1 MDNNNKYLHLHI
13 FERVSSMTD
22 DGFIVVNRAGEV
34 IHINKKYCNFLGTT
48 EEKALGRSIFE
59 IIPNSKMLEVMEKRY
74 CEECVIQTYILGIEK
89 EGSAIVSR
97 SYVENE
103 EGEVIAGVAQ
113 IKFRLQTLDVAKK
126 LMKEYAE
133 LEYYKEEYI
142 NAAKENYCFD
152 KIVGKSQSFLTVK
165 KIGLKA
171 SKTNFPVLITG
182 KTGTG
187 KEVFARAIHT
197 SGDRADKPMIS
208 INCAAIPEALLE
220 SELFGYEE
228 GSFTGAKKGGK
239 KGKFFIA
246 NGGTIFLDEIGDMP
260 LPMQGKLLRVLQE
273 KEIDPIGSV
282 NSIPIDVRIIAA
294 TRKNL
299 PEMIEKDL
307 FREDLYYR
315 LNVINIE
322 MPSLSE
328 RKEDIL
334 ELAGYFLTK
343 LNLEYKTV
351 KGFSKEVKNCL
362 KNYPWPG
369 NIRELDNVIKSAYA
383 INDSF
388 LIELDDLPAKM
399 YNKRYSDI
407 ENKNLNFQ
415 EKINSY
421 EKLLIEEFLKK
432 YHWNCSKA
440 AEKMGIHRSVLY
452 KKIKK
457 FDIKKS

>member
-1 MDNNNKYLHLHI
+1 MCIRD
-13 FERVSSMTD
+13 R
-22 DGFIVVNRAGEV
+22 
-34 IHINKKYCNFLGTT
+34 
-48 EEKALGRSIFE
+48 
-59 IIPNSKMLEVMEKRY
+59 
-74 CEECVIQTYILGIEK
+74 
-89 EGSAIVSR
+89 
-97 SYVENE
+97 
-103 EGEVIAGVAQ
+103 
-113 IKFRLQTLDVAKK
+113 
-126 LMKEYAE
+126 
-133 LEYYKEEYI
+133 YYKEEYI

-282 NSIPIDVRIIAA
+282 NSIPIEVRIIAA

-343 LNLEYKTV
+343 LNLEYKTI

-369 NIRELDNVIKSAYA
+369 NIREPVSYTHLFSQ
-383 INDSF
+383 
-388 LIELDDLPAKM
+388 
-399 YNKRYSDI
+399 
-407 ENKNLNFQ
+407 NKNKVDLKVEVNF
-415 EKINSY
+415 KI
-421 EKLLIEEFLKK
+421 L
-432 YHWNCSKA
+432 
-440 AEKMGIHRSVLY
+440 
-452 KKIKK
+452 
-457 FDIKKS
+457 